1 MRALGLAVRYV
12 SGYLRTSP
20 PPGKARLIG
29 ADASH
34 AWIALFVPDAG
45 WVDLDPTNN
54 LVPDESH
61 VTLAW
66 GRDYGDVTPIKGV
79 VMGGGRHTLSVA
91 VSVATQE

>member
-1 MRALGLAVRYV
+1 M
-12 SGYLRTSP
+12 
-20 PPGKARLIG
+20 
-29 ADASH
+29 
-34 AWIALFVPDAG
+34 
-45 WVDLDPTNN
+45 DLDPTNN